1 MGTADAIAS
10 RSADEGGAPY
20 GPLSTHPD
28 KPASDCTHCRG
39 GEGGMA
45 SAGLADGQLFHG
57 LPARYN
63 MIAGEGL
70 QPFAD
75 ATVLHMCGTL
85 PAADMVQS

>member
-1 MGTADAIAS
+1 
-10 RSADEGGAPY
+10 
-20 GPLSTHPD
+20 
-28 KPASDCTHCRG
+28 
-39 GEGGMA
+39 MA

>member
-1 MGTADAIAS
+1 MGRSPHIQTNPPVTALTD
-10 RSADEGGAPY
+10 GG
-20 GPLSTHPD
+20 GV
-28 KPASDCTHCRG
+28 
-39 GEGGMA
+39 EGGMA